1 MKLGDW
7 SYNQDVDLLGRGGN
21 GRVYRAVNSKGVT
34 GALKRLHRDASQQRQ
49 QRFDDEIAAMRAC
62 SDISGCLRVLDSY
75 GSGAPGGQWFVM
87 VLAEPLTRALG
98 KEPPL
103 RTVVEAM
110 RDIAEA
116 LAEMHRRGYSHR
128 DLKPDN
134 LFRFEGRW
142 AVGDFGLVDFEG
154 KSAETDTGERIG
166 PVHYIAPE
174 MLLAA
179 STSDGSQADVYSL
192 AKVLWVAA
200 TGQNFPLP
208 GSHDATV
215 EPFRIGRYINA
226 PGTSLLDALVVA
238 STTFEPHRRPTMS
251 EFANELNLWLNP
263 PSMPTHTP
271 ISLDF
276 GAASHVLADHKA
288 RIDTAARALA
298 NLSDAQKEVGDR
310 IRERFR
316 TLGVQIRDSL
326 QPQPFTQ
333 PVDLSIDSLQGFRVY
348 VAVQESDNQVT
359 EMEININIETFDLPN
374 VVIGGH
380 INVERRGAI
389 SKKVQIWQD
398 KRTFIAGSAGETA
411 TANDLEACLRAR
423 LQPAVDVFRD
433 WVAGEGG
440 KI

>member
-7 SYNQDVDLLGRGGN
+7 SYDQQVDFLGRGGN
-21 GRVYRAVNSKGVT
+21 GKVYRAVDSKGVI
-34 GALKRLHRDASQQRQ
+34 GALKRLHRDASQQRR

-75 GSGAPGGQWFVM
+75 VSSAPGGQWFVM
-87 VLAEPLTRALG
+87 ALAEPLTDALG

-103 RTVVEAM
+103 RAVVEAV

-154 KSAETDTGERIG
+154 KNAETETGERIG

-179 STSDGSQADVYSL
+179 STSDGSKADVYSL
-192 AKVLWVAA
+192 AKVLWVTA

-208 GSHDATV
+208 GSHDTAV
-215 EPFRIGRYINA
+215 EAFRIGRYIGA

-238 STTFEPHRRPTMS
+238 STMIEPLRRPSMG
-251 EFANELNLWLNP
+251 EFANELNLWLD
-263 PSMPTHTP
+263 PSSAPTYTP

-276 GAASHVLADHKA
+276 GAATHVLADHKA
-288 RIDTAARALA
+288 RIDTAAQQLA
-298 NLSDAQKEVGDR
+298 NLSSTQKEIGDR

-316 TLGVQIRDSL
+316 ALGIQIRDSL
-326 QPQPFTQ
+326 QPQAFTQ
-333 PVDLSIDSLQGFRVY
+333 PVDLSLDDRQGFRVY
-348 VAVQESDNQVT
+348 AVVHESDNQVT
-359 EMEININIETFDLPN
+359 EIEIDINIETFQLPN
-374 VVIGGH
+374 VVLGGH
-380 INVERRGAI
+380 ISVQRRGAI
-389 SKKVQIWQD
+389 TKKIQIWQD
-398 KRTFIAGSAGETA
+398 RRIFIASSAGEAA
-411 TANDLEACLRAR
+411 TANDLEARLRAH
-423 LQPAVDVFRD
+423 LQPAVDVFRE
-433 WVAGEGG
+433 WVAGEDG
-440 KI
+440 KA